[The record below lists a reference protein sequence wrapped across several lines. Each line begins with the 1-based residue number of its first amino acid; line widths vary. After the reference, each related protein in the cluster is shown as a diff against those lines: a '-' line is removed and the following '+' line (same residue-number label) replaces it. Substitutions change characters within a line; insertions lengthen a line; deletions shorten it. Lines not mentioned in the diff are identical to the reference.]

1 MNKIGIVPITILSLA
16 IIIAGYLVGNLHV
29 KARKYERSVQ
39 VKGLAEKEVKADLAV
54 WPIQISLAGN
64 HLNDLKSQ
72 LDAQK
77 KEVIGFF
84 KNQGFSDEEISTGVT
99 NIQDLRTELYQ
110 GNQQYLE
117 FRYVAVINLTIR
129 TKEINKLQKALS
141 ESLELISRGILL
153 GSKNSWAP
161 IEYMYTQLNSIKPS
175 MVEEATKNAREVA
188 EKFALDSGSK
198 VGKIKSANQGIFSI
212 TDRDQNTPEIKQVR
226 VVSTINYF
234 LED

>member
-1 MNKIGIVPITILSLA
+1 MNKIGIVQTAIISLA
-16 IIIAGYLVGNLHV
+16 IVIAGYLVGNMHI
-29 KARKYERSVQ
+29 KARRYERSVQ
-39 VKGLAEKEVKADLAV
+39 VKGLAEREVKADLAV

-64 HLNDLKSQ
+64 NLNELKSQ

-77 KEVIGFF
+77 KEVVNFF
-84 KNQGFSDEEISTGVT
+84 KAQGFSEEEISTGVT
-99 NIQDLRTELYQ
+99 NIQDLRTDLYR
-110 GNQQYLE
+110 GDQQYLE
-117 FRYVAVINLTIR
+117 FPYVAVINLTIR
-129 TKEINKLQKALS
+129 TKEINKLRKALS
-141 ESLELISRGILL
+141 ESLELISKGILL

-161 IEYMYTQLNSIKPS
+161 IEYIYTQLNNIKPS

-212 TDRDQNTPEIKQVR
+212 TDRDQNTPEIKNVR
-226 VVSTINYF
+226 VVSTIHYF